1 MKTELNLFQLSQKR
15 GNYYLTEAERLDVLH
30 RLQSGQKPA
39 EICSAYGITK
49 QTVSAIKIKAKKF
62 GSVADSPRTG
72 RPRVTTPL
80 EDRHIYLLSVRSP
93 KKTPKLIKSDLNLNV
108 NRRTVRR
115 RLNEFKLMPRMAATV
130 CYVSDKNR
138 KLRLK
143 FAKKWSKRPPFWF
156 RRVIWSDEKK
166 FELMHAKRR
175 VIVNRRVGQRY
186 HIKFTKPT
194 VKFGGGALMLWG
206 CFSYHGVGALVV
218 ITGNLNQHDYRQTL
232 EDNLQYSADLMGLMD
247 RFVFQQDLA
256 RIHTAPAVVDFFS
269 ENQIEVMEW
278 VAQSADFNPIENL
291 WAYLDSHIPVT
302 ERCNKTRFLSA
313 IMKTWNEIPSEYLKS
328 LVNSVPNRL
337 FKAIRSKGQPIGY

>member
-62 GSVADSPRTG
+62 GSVADRPRTG

-93 KKTPKLIKSDLNLNV
+93 QKTPKLIKSDLNLNV

-115 RLNEFKLMPRMAATV
+115 RLNEFKLMP
-130 CYVSDKNR
+130 SN
-138 KLRLK
+138 
-143 FAKKWSKRPPFWF
+143 
-156 RRVIWSDEKK
+156 
-166 FELMHAKRR
+166 LM
-175 VIVNRRVGQRY
+175 
-186 HIKFTKPT
+186 
-194 VKFGGGALMLWG
+194 
-206 CFSYHGVGALVV
+206 
-218 ITGNLNQHDYRQTL
+218 
-232 EDNLQYSADLMGLMD
+232 
-247 RFVFQQDLA
+247 
-256 RIHTAPAVVDFFS
+256 PAY
-269 ENQIEVMEW
+269 
-278 VAQSADFNPIENL
+278 DFNPIENL